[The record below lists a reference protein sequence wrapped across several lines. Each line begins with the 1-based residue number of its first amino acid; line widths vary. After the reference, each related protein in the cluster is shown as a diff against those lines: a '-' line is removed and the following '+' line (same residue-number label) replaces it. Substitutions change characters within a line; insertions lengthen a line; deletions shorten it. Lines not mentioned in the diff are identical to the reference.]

1 MSRIESAAVF
11 CGSAVGSNP
20 AFAAGATELGQGL
33 AAGRIKLVYGGGG
46 IGLMG
51 VVARAVLAAGGDLV
65 GVMPDFL
72 MRREV
77 AHIGAGELIIT
88 DSMHSRKRRMFERA
102 DAFVILPGGL
112 GTLDEFFEILTWRQL
127 QLHHKPILIC
137 DIAGY
142 AKPWVAM
149 IEATIAN
156 GFARETVRD
165 LFEVIEGVPALLARL
180 AMLPKPVSQPGALL

>member
-1 MSRIESAAVF
+1 MPRIQSAAVF
-11 CGSAVGSNP
+11 CGSAVGTNP
-20 AFAAGATELGQGL
+20 AFAASATELGQGL
-33 AAGRIKLVYGGGG
+33 AAASIKLVYGGGG

-51 VVARAVLAAGGDLV
+51 VVARAAQGAGGELV

-77 AHIGAGELIIT
+77 AHIGAGELIVT
-88 DSMHSRKRRMFERA
+88 DSMHSRKRRMFELA

-127 QLHHKPILIC
+127 RLHDKPILIC

-142 AKPWVAM
+142 AKPWVA
-149 IEATIAN
+149 IIDACIAN
-156 GFARETVRD
+156 GFAQATARD
-165 LFEVIEGVPALLARL
+165 LFEIVDGVPALLARL
-180 AMLPKPVSQPGALL
+180 AMLPKPVSQPGSLL

>member
-1 MSRIESAAVF
+1 MPRIQSAAVF
-11 CGSAVGSNP
+11 CGSAVGTNP
-20 AFAAGATELGQGL
+20 AFAASATELGQGL
-33 AAGRIKLVYGGGG
+33 AAASIKLVYGGGG

-51 VVARAVLAAGGDLV
+51 VVARAAQGAGGELV

-77 AHIGAGELIIT
+77 AHIGAGELIVT
-88 DSMHSRKRRMFERA
+88 DSMHSRKRRMFELA

-127 QLHHKPILIC
+127 RLHDKPILIC

-142 AKPWVAM
+142 AKPWVGV
-149 IEATIAN
+149 IEAAIAN
-156 GFARETVRD
+156 GFAQPGARD
-165 LFEVIEGVPALLARL
+165 LFEVVDGVPALLARL
-180 AMLPKPVSQPGALL
+180 AMLPRPVSQPGSLL